1 MGQLEKYGLYV
12 LCLVIF
18 LILGVA
24 IWGEPAAASPGQ
36 REDVVAMRVGGV
48 GSTQVENVT
57 SSRSL
62 RSAPKRSGASQRR
75 MSQDSLDEM
84 LGLEPAIQGS
94 VASVSAGA
102 ASKATVKK
110 PVAEVTAKPE
120 PVADVK
126 PKPAVAATRVYK
138 VRKNETL
145 SEIALKQLGST
156 RYVKQIMAV
165 NPGLTDRIYIGQRIK
180 LPAKKKSSR
189 SRGSAVLDNSVRKY
203 TICPGDNFSRIA
215 KVELGDAS
223 RFGEIEALNPNV
235 NPDALQ
241 IGKKVNLPLK

>member
-48 GSTQVENVT
+48 GSTQVGNGI
-57 SSRSL
+57 SSPQRRSL
-62 RSAPKRSGASQRR
+62 LPDPLNELLGPEPTV
-75 MSQDSLDEM
+75 LD
-84 LGLEPAIQGS
+84 LVS
-94 VASVSAGA
+94 SVSVDVP
-102 ASKATVKK
+102 SKATVKK
-110 PVAEVTAKPE
+110 STPEVAAKPE
-120 PVADVK
+120 LVADVK
-126 PKPAVAATRVYK
+126 PKPEVAATRVYK

>member
-1 MGQLEKYGLYV
+1 MEL
-12 LCLVIF
+12 
-18 LILGVA
+18 LGP
-24 IWGEPAAASPGQ
+24 EPADLDLVSSVSIKAPVQKVSKPTP
-36 REDVVAMRVGGV
+36 VVA
-48 GSTQVENVT
+48 
-57 SSRSL
+57 
-62 RSAPKRSGASQRR
+62 
-75 MSQDSLDEM
+75 
-84 LGLEPAIQGS
+84 
-94 VASVSAGA
+94 
-102 ASKATVKK
+102 
-110 PVAEVTAKPE
+110 AKPK

-126 PKPAVAATRVYK
+126 PKPDVAATRVYK

-145 SEIALKQLGST
+145 SEISLKQLGST
-156 RYVKQIMAV
+156 RHVKQIMAV

-180 LPAKKKSSR
+180 LPVKKSTR